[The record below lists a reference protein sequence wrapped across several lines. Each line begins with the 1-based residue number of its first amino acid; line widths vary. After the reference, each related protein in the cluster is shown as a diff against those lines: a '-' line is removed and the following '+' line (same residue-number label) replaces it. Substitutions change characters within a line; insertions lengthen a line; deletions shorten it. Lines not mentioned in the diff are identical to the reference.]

1 MSKHSDVPSPLVRI
15 TIDIADTAWRMF
27 LPIVGATIA
36 GLLLDKQ
43 LHTTPWVMIVLM
55 IGGVVL
61 AGLLV
66 RRQLQRIKS
75 EK

>member
-1 MSKHSDVPSPLVRI
+1 MSKHSDAPSPLVRI

-27 LPIVGATIA
+27 LPIVGATIV